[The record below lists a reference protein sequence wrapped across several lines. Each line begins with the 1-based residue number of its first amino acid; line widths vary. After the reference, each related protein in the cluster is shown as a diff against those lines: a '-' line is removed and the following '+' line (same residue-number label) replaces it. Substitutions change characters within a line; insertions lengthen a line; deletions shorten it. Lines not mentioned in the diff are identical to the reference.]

1 MRNTLAS
8 FRRRYSVLLWITM
21 LLTASVAWAA
31 DDSTMRPKE
40 GWYPNV
46 ADVDFVAQYAVLPK
60 RNDVV
65 IVDSRP
71 KARKYDPGHIPGA
84 ISISERAFDQLA
96 PSMLPPDKSTLLIF
110 YCGGTKCMLSHKSAF
125 AAEKLGY
132 TNIKVYAA
140 GYPDWVKSGNV
151 GAVST
156 DYMQKVVSGEKKAVV
171 VDARPKARK
180 YDKGHIPGAVSISE
194 REFDQLAPTVLPAD
208 KATPLVFY
216 CGGYNCALS
225 DKSARKAIALGYTN
239 VKTYP
244 AGFPE
249 WKGAGGQVAVTGQ
262 ETPKAAAVKK
272 GAEDGTIA
280 IASFKEL
287 VDTAPDTIMIVDV
300 RDPADYKRGSF
311 KSAVN
316 IPIND
321 LENKLDTLPTDK
333 PIVYICGSGGRS
345 GEAYDITKMLRADLD
360 VYFLDAE
367 LTFNA
372 DGTYKIEP
380 HAG

>member
-8 FRRRYSVLLWITM
+8 FKRRYSVLLWITI

-31 DDSTMRPKE
+31 DDSAMQPKE
-40 GWYPNV
+40 GWYPNIV
-46 ADVDFVAQYAVLPK
+46 DVDFVAQYAVLPK

-65 IVDSRP
+65 IIDSRP

-84 ISISERAFDQLA
+84 ISISEREFDQLA
-96 PSMLPPDKSTLLIF
+96 PSMLPPDKSTLLIL

-140 GYPDWVKSGNV
+140 GYPDWIKSGNV

-216 CGGYNCALS
+216 CGGYKCALS

-262 ETPKAAAVKK
+262 EAPKAAAVKK
-272 GAEDGTIA
+272 GVEDGTIA

-321 LENKLDTLPTDK
+321 LENELDKLPTDK

>member
-1 MRNTLAS
+1 MRKTSISYKRCYGA
-8 FRRRYSVLLWITM
+8 LLWIVM
-21 LLTASVAWAA
+21 LLAASYAWAA
-31 DDSTMRPKE
+31 DEAAAQPKE
-40 GWYPNV
+40 GWYPNIV
-46 ADVDFVAQYAVLPK
+46 DVDFVAQYAVLPK

-65 IVDSRP
+65 IIDSRP

-84 ISISERAFDQLA
+84 ISISEREFDALA
-96 PSMLPPDKSTLLIF
+96 PTILPADKSMLLIF

-140 GYPDWVKSGNV
+140 GYPDWIKSGNV

-156 DYMQKVVSGEKKAVV
+156 DYMKKVVSGEKKAVV

-180 YDKGHIPGAVSISE
+180 YDKGHIPGALSISE
-194 REFDQLAPTVLPAD
+194 REFDQLAATVLPAD
-208 KATPLVFY
+208 KGTPLVFY
-216 CGGYNCALS
+216 CGGYKCALS
-225 DKSARKAIALGYTN
+225 DKSARKAIAVGYAN

-249 WKGAGGQVAVTGQ
+249 WKESGGQVAVTGQ
-262 ETPKAAAVKK
+262 EAPKAAQVKK
-272 GAEDGTIA
+272 GAENGTIA
-280 IASFKEL
+280 IASFKEI
-287 VDTAPDTIMIVDV
+287 VDGNPDSIMIVDV
-300 RDPADYKRGSF
+300 RDAADYKRGSF
-311 KSAVN
+311 KTAVN

-321 LENKLDTLPTDK
+321 LENKLETLPKDK

-367 LTFNA
+367 LTFNG
-372 DGTYKIEP
+372 DGSYKIEP